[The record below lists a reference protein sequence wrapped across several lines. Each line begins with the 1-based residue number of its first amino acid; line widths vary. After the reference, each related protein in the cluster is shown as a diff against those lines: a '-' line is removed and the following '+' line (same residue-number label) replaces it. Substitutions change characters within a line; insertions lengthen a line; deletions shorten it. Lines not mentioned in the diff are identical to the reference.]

1 MDKYSV
7 YRFLEESP
15 EIKDDIKRDAARLPQ
30 PPKDPTL
37 LMAFENGKRWYAAKL
52 LDRWQEVHDER
63 TLGK

>member
-1 MDKYSV
+1 MDKYAI
-7 YRFLEESP
+7 YKFLEENP
-15 EIKDDIKRDAARLPQ
+15 DLRDDLRLDASRLPP

-52 LDRWQEVHDER
+52 LARWQEVHDER